1 MSSHCVVVNGPHAD
15 VDSEGDDSADPM
27 EQVAAPCLFFLLDQL
42 LRLFFLTCFII
53 LAQGL
58 WFSGLLLDGLEF
70 LFLRP
75 TAS

>member
-1 MSSHCVVVNGPHAD
+1 
-15 VDSEGDDSADPM
+15 M